1 LLVNT
6 QFNIKSPNN
15 LNSMGSGSI
24 VKLNG
29 VENINDYLNSYDYLN
44 SNLEFWE
51 NISRMI
57 AISISLDE
65 DRIYDRDINYMS
77 KFASSL
83 PWAEKYYTSRSD
95 FKEFTQKKLP
105 DWMNIK
111 YDPRFKT
118 IKVKI
123 CKYMP
128 LVFHHLRIIDK
139 ISIDKILE
147 GLDPLKNLE
156 NIINSKIIGGRSDNP
171 IIYTWNKSFVLKTIS
186 KQEKNIF
193 EKMVKDYQMRL
204 RDTKTLICRI
214 YGLFKIKVGDQ
225 YDSFVILMRNMCEL
239 PDESRFFTFDL
250 KGSSVDRSSFRESQ
264 KAFYK
269 DGFQDEIEDNH
280 KNLILKDNDFEHLK
294 LNFLLSTKDAKNFI
308 LSIENDAQFLSNYN
322 ITDYSLL
329 VTIHKFD
336 KDAYLKS
343 FNCRV
348 MKSYDDKYL
357 YNFSIID
364 FLTVNFN
371 FQII

>member
-1 LLVNT
+1 MQSSQESL
-6 QFNIKSPNN
+6 N
-15 LNSMGSGSI
+15 LNSI
-24 VKLNG
+24 NTYLNL
-29 VENINDYLNSYDYLN
+29 NINDHINSYDYLN
-44 SNLEFWE
+44 SKLEFWE
-51 NISRMI
+51 NLSRMV
-57 AISISLDE
+57 AISIGLDE
-65 DRIYDRDINYMS
+65 DRVYDRDINYMS

-83 PWAEKYYTSRSD
+83 PWAEKYYTNRSD
-95 FKEFTQKKLP
+95 FKEYNQKNIP

-111 YDPRFKT
+111 FDPRFKT
-118 IKVKI
+118 LKVKI

-156 NIINSKIIGGRSDNP
+156 NIMSTKINGGRSDNP
-171 IIYTWNKSFVLKTIS
+171 IIYTWNKLFILKTIS

-214 YGLFKIKVGDQ
+214 YGLYKIKVADQ

-239 PDESRFFTFDL
+239 PDDSRFFTFDL
-250 KGSSVDRSSFRESQ
+250 KGSSVDRSSFKERQ
-264 KAFYK
+264 KQFFKEGFK
-269 DGFQDEIEDNH
+269 DEVEEEH
-280 KNLILKDNDFEHLK
+280 KNLILKDNDFDWLK
-294 LNFLLSTKDAKNFI
+294 LNFSLSTKDAKN
-308 LSIENDAQFLSNYN
+308 LVMAIENDAQFLSEYN

-329 VTIHKFD
+329 VSLHRFAKEDYIK
-336 KDAYLKS
+336 Y

-364 FLTVNFN
+364 FLTVSLNF
-371 FQII
+371 